1 MYPRL
6 RVVEGWTTVIL
17 LLVMF
22 LCVAWSIQMASW
34 TAEGLSVLQGIVLLG
49 GVTGIVLAKSRLPNQ
64 MSHLLGGLSGLTWGT
79 YLTSQAL
86 SDAESWKV
94 AVVELNSRLTTW
106 IYRLIYGGTSGDDAI
121 FVLFLC
127 FLLWL
132 LAYFCAWAV
141 FRWHR
146 VWWAVIVCALALLA
160 NVYYAP
166 RNLGVFLFAY
176 LFCSLLLVVRFNVF
190 VHEQEWEASRVGYSS
205 DVIWSFSQAGLALT
219 AILLVLSWLTPTA
232 LASKPLNPVWER
244 MGEPWRRVQNQWN
257 RVFFNL
263 NYGNEPAFSYFG
275 RAMRFGGPVN
285 LSDTPL
291 FEVKATTGRYWR
303 AMVFH
308 EYTGNGWINTDVNT
322 VLVEEDEA
330 PLTTMGY
337 ELRREVTQTVTL
349 LQNTGPDGLLVAA
362 GQPVRA
368 GLPIR
373 AVVDPLP
380 SEAGVDEQSP
390 VEISILYATRPLAR
404 AETYQVVSSLTKADV
419 ESLREAGTE
428 VPEWV
433 MERYL
438 QLPDS
443 LPQRIRDL
451 AVQVTWG
458 RETPYEK
465 VEALERFLRTFRYD
479 ETIQAPPAEADGVAY
494 FLFDVKA
501 GYCDYYASSLVVM
514 ARSLGIPARYVRG
527 YSQGQYEDGVYHVR
541 ELNGHA
547 WPEVYFAGYGWVE
560 FEPTAAQPVIE
571 RPNPQDESSSDTDR
585 SRPSP
590 MRDPFSFG
598 DIMPDDADEPLYDPS
613 LSAAQTGVEWREV
626 IAFLL
631 LGVAAGLLGV
641 IVLLHRPSG
650 ELSLAEL
657 LLGRPIPGQQQPL
670 SLAEWAYTGL
680 LSLSR
685 RLFGLVPRPHQTP
698 FEFAAR
704 VGHAVPSGAEPVD
717 QIASAYVQE
726 RFSPRAAAGE
736 EGEPAGSG
744 LVEALHMLRPAMLRR
759 WVARWGEDLRQG
771 WLRLGPRPIEKEP
784 WTKSEAKKKRGA
796 RRARF

>member
-1 MYPRL
+1 MYSRL
-6 RVVEGWTTVIL
+6 RVAEGWTTVIL
-17 LLVMF
+17 LLVIL

-34 TAEGLSVLQGIVLLG
+34 TPEGLSVLQGIVLLG
-49 GVTGIVLAKSRLPNQ
+49 GVTGIVLAKARLPNQ
-64 MSHLLGGLSGLTWGT
+64 MSHLLSGLGGLTWGI

-86 SDAESWKV
+86 SDVEAWQV
-94 AVVELNSRLTTW
+94 AVVELNRRLTAW
-106 IYRLIYGGTSGDDAI
+106 IYKLIYGGTSGDDAI

-141 FRWHR
+141 FRWRR
-146 VWWAVIVCALALLA
+146 VWWAVIVCALALLT

-190 VHEQEWEASRVGYSS
+190 VHEREWEASRVGYSS

-219 AILLVLSWLTPTA
+219 AILLVLAWLTPTA

-285 LSDTPL
+285 LSDTLL
-291 FEVKATTGRYWR
+291 FDVKAATGRYWR
-303 AMVFH
+303 VMVFH
-308 EYTGNGWINTDVNT
+308 EYTGDGWVNTDVNT
-322 VLVEEDEA
+322 VLLEEGEA
-330 PLTTMGY
+330 PPPTMEY

-349 LQNTGPDGLLVAA
+349 VLNGSPDGLLVAA

-368 GLPIR
+368 GLPVR

-380 SEAGVDEQSP
+380 SEVGVDDPSP
-390 VEISILYATRPLAR
+390 VEFSILYATRPLAR
-404 AETYQVVSSLTKADV
+404 DESYQVVSSLSRADV
-419 ESLREAGTE
+419 ESLREAGTDY
-428 VPEWV
+428 PEWV
-433 MERYL
+433 TERYL
-438 QLPDS
+438 QLPDA

-451 AVQVTWG
+451 AEQVTRG
-458 RETPYEK
+458 RETPYEQ

-479 ETIQAPPAEADGVAY
+479 ETIQAPPAEADGVGY

-527 YSQGQYEDGVYHVR
+527 YSRGQYEDGVYHVR

-547 WPEVYFAGYGWVE
+547 WPEVYFEGYGWVE
-560 FEPTAAQPVIE
+560 FEPTAAQPEIV
-571 RPNPQDESSSDTDR
+571 RPRPQDASSSDSDR

-598 DIMPDDADEPLYDPS
+598 ELMPDEGDEPLYDPNLAS
-613 LSAAQTGVEWREV
+613 AQTGVEWRKV
-626 IAFLL
+626 IGFFL
-631 LGVAAGLLGV
+631 LGVAAVLLGA

-657 LLGRPIPGQQQPL
+657 LLGRPLPGRPQSL

-685 RLFGLVPRPHQTP
+685 RLFGLMPRPHQTP
-698 FEFAAR
+698 FEFATR
-704 VGHAVPSGAEPVD
+704 VGHAVPSGAEPVN

-726 RFSPRAAAGE
+726 RFSPRAAEGE
-736 EGEPAGSG
+736 QEEPAGSG
-744 LVEALHMLRPAMLRR
+744 LEALHVLRPAMLRR
-759 WVARWGEDLRQG
+759 WVERWGEDLRQG
-771 WLRLGPRPIEKEP
+771 WIRLGPRPVVQEP
-784 WTKSEAKKKRGA
+784 WTKEEAKKKRRT
-796 RRARF
+796 RRRRF